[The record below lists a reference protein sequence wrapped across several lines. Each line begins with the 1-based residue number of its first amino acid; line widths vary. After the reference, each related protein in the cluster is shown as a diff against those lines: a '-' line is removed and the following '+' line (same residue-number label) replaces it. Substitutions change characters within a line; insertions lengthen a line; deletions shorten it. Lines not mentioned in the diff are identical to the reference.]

1 MARSAGVGL
10 FLLLLLGASLII
22 TTGLGEVYLSPHQV
36 WGALRHG
43 PQGADTG
50 DWIDRIVWGA
60 RLPRVIMACLIGAS
74 LSAAGAAF
82 QSLLRNDL
90 ADPYLVGVS
99 AGASVGTEAVLLRGA
114 EGALRGLA
122 VPLAAFLS
130 AAGAVTFVYALARRG
145 GRVLVTSLL
154 LGGVVVSAF
163 LGGVS
168 TVLLILSR
176 PNDTHYI
183 LYRLSGWLEGA
194 TFGQCGVVLAFLAV
208 GLLVLLREARSMDL
222 FALGEE
228 SAQQL
233 GVETE
238 RFKTTLILT
247 GSLLTAATVAFAGII
262 GFVGLMVPHIAR
274 CLAGTP
280 AHRRVLPLAVVAGA
294 VLMVWADTLARAG
307 LTWLHRILPAAPDS
321 VQMPVGIIMAFLGA
335 PFFCYLLRR
344 QSRVP

>member
-1 MARSAGVGL
+1 
-10 FLLLLLGASLII
+10 
-22 TTGLGEVYLSPHQV
+22 
-36 WGALRHG
+36 
-43 PQGADTG
+43 
-50 DWIDRIVWGA
+50 
-60 RLPRVIMACLIGAS
+60 
-74 LSAAGAAF
+74 
-82 QSLLRNDL
+82 
-90 ADPYLVGVS
+90 
-99 AGASVGTEAVLLRGA
+99 
-114 EGALRGLA
+114 
-122 VPLAAFLS
+122 
-130 AAGAVTFVYALARRG
+130 
-145 GRVLVTSLL
+145 
-154 LGGVVVSAF
+154 
-163 LGGVS
+163 
-168 TVLLILSR
+168 
-176 PNDTHYI
+176 
-183 LYRLSGWLEGA
+183 
-194 TFGQCGVVLAFLAV
+194 
-208 GLLVLLREARSMDL
+208 MDL